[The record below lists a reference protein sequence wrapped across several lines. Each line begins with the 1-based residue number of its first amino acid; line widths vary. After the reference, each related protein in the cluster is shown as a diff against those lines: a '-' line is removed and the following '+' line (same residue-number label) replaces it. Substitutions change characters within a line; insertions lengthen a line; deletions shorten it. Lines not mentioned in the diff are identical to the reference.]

1 MTTRKC
7 PKCGASIEFL
17 DDECGG
23 CGADL
28 AVELEIAAFHQP
40 AIDSARKMILWAGL
54 YYPLIPVLMFAMLAR
69 VFGGGVFATSAFAVA
84 FAIGLAL
91 FAGHLGLWWWA
102 RKSPLP
108 ATLIA
113 LGVFITYVGITGLG
127 DGLIIKVIVFAV
139 LARAVLA
146 SNRARKL
153 RASAAA
159 PALATMIDQRS
170 RA

>member
-7 PKCGASIEFL
+7 PRCGAAIEFL

-28 AVELEIAAFHQP
+28 AIEMEIAAFHQP
-40 AIDSARKMILWAGL
+40 AIDSARKMIIWAGL
-54 YYPLIPVLMFAMLAR
+54 YYPLIPVAMFAMLAR
-69 VFGGGVFATSAFAVA
+69 IAGAGVFATSAFALT
-84 FAIGLAL
+84 FAVGVAL

-113 LGVFITYVGITGLG
+113 MGVFVAYVGVTGIG
-127 DGLIIKVIVFAV
+127 DGLVIKVLVFAV

-153 RASAAA
+153 RANAAG
-159 PALATMIDQRS
+159 PELAAMVDQRL